1 MDLEA
6 IVNIQRL
13 KYRYARSLDTKS
25 WVEFADTLTV
35 DASAIYGEQ
44 LSFDSRD
51 SFVSFLENTLG
62 AHVITEHLCGQP
74 EIDVDGD
81 TATGMWR
88 LADIVVVPEDGMLMR
103 GSAIYHDRYS
113 LCSDGQWRIAHTSY
127 ERTWESV
134 MALSDLPSFRLTS
147 NKWDMLQHASFGDSV
162 STVAAG

>member
-6 IVNIQRL
+6 IVLIQRL
-13 KYRYARSLDTKS
+13 KYRYARALDTKS

-35 DASAIYGEQ
+35 DATAIYGEQ

-62 AHVITEHLCGQP
+62 SHIITEHQCGQP

-81 TATGMWR
+81 TATGIWC
-88 LADIVVVPEDGMLMR
+88 LADTVVIPEDGMLLR
-103 GSAIYHDRYS
+103 GSAFYHDRYTR
-113 LCSDGQWRIAHTSY
+113 CSDGEWRISHTSY

-134 MALSDLPSFRLTS
+134 PALADMPSFRLTS
-147 NKWDMLQHASFGDSV
+147 NKWALLQQPSFGDSV
-162 STVAAG
+162 VRNVS